1 MDLALGFIRSARTFT
16 STVAL
21 AAAVFSGHAGSAGPS
36 VTVANVPL
44 PVTGSVSATVSGTV
58 NANVTNAVLPV
69 TGTVGV
75 SSLPPVS
82 LALPAQPFHASI
94 NLNVAGVAKA
104 AGVSGQR
111 LAVTTITVSNFNGT
125 TQQLFLF
132 NPLMD
137 SGSCGGNV
145 VGGANPQV
153 TVLLEPFKTLQLQFP
168 TPRIFEFGG
177 LGCLAAEVTTVMAGG
192 SVLVDVIGYAAP

>member
-1 MDLALGFIRSARTFT
+1 MRRFCRQ
-16 STVAL
+16 
-21 AAAVFSGHAGSAGPS
+21 AGPGAIEC
-36 VTVANVPL
+36 TRLFADP
-44 PVTGSVSATVSGTV
+44 PTHV
-58 NANVTNAVLPV
+58 NRGRFEPSRSERV
-69 TGTVGV
+69 
-75 SSLPPVS
+75 SLPPVS

-104 AGVSGQR
+104 TGVSGQR

-145 VGGANPQV
+145 VGGASPQV

>member
-1 MDLALGFIRSARTFT
+1 
-16 STVAL
+16 
-21 AAAVFSGHAGSAGPS
+21 
-36 VTVANVPL
+36 
-44 PVTGSVSATVSGTV
+44 
-58 NANVTNAVLPV
+58 
-69 TGTVGV
+69 VGV

-94 NLNVAGVAKA
+94 NLNVAGIAKA

-111 LAVTTITVSNFNGT
+111 LAVTTITVSNFNGS

-137 SGSCGGNV
+137 SGNCGGNV

>member
-1 MDLALGFIRSARTFT
+1 MDHALGFIRSARTFT

-36 VTVANVPL
+36 VTVTNVPL

-75 SSLPPVS
+75 SSLPPLS